1 MLWPRFVNYTNNHV
15 NNQVNI
21 HALLFIMIII
31 NNLYF
36 PVFQV
41 EELDLPVSRNQNL
54 IVKSFCRHQRHFC
67 NDFLEKRKEVE
78 EERMI
83 ILKAVRLIYDYKSNV
98 LWTFVYIF

>member
-1 MLWPRFVNYTNNHV
+1 
-15 NNQVNI
+15 
-21 HALLFIMIII
+21 MIII

-41 EELDLPVSRNQNL
+41 EELDLPVSRNQDL
-54 IVKSFCRHQRHFC
+54 IVKSFCRHQTYFC
-67 NDFLEKRKEVE
+67 YDFLGKRKEVE

-98 LWTFVYIF
+98 LWTFDIAYIF